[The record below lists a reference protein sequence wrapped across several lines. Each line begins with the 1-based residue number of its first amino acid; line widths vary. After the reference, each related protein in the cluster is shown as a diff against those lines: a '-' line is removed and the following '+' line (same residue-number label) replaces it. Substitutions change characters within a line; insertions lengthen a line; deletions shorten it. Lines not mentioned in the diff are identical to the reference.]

1 MAKDLNINR
10 EIRAPQVRVIDAEGK
25 QLGVISLAEALA
37 EAGRVNLDLVEVA
50 PAANPPV
57 CKIMD
62 YGKFRYQQSKK
73 LALAKKSQSTIQVKE
88 MRIRPKTEA
97 HDLEVKIKHIRKF
110 LEQGDKVK
118 ITMMF
123 RGREIAYTENGR
135 RIMESVKESL
145 AEISQVDQYPKLEG
159 RNMVMILSP
168 KK

>member
-1 MAKDLNINR
+1 MNR

-25 QLGVISLAEALA
+25 QLGVIPLADALA

>member
-1 MAKDLNINR
+1 
-10 EIRAPQVRVIDAEGK
+10 
-25 QLGVISLAEALA
+25 
-37 EAGRVNLDLVEVA
+37 
-50 PAANPPV
+50 
-57 CKIMD
+57 MD

-110 LEQGDKVK
+110 LEQSDKVK

>member
-1 MAKDLNINR
+1 
-10 EIRAPQVRVIDAEGK
+10 VIDAEGK
-25 QLGVISLAEALA
+25 QLGVIPLADALA

>member
-1 MAKDLNINR
+1 MRVNR
-10 EIRAPQVRVIDAEGK
+10 EIRSQTVRVVSEEGQSLGILTLDEAIAHAER
-25 QLGVISLAEALA
+25 
-37 EAGRVNLDLVEVA
+37 AGLDLVEVS
-50 PAANPPV
+50 ANADPPV

-110 LEQGDKVK
+110 LEQSDKVK

>member
-1 MAKDLNINR
+1 
-10 EIRAPQVRVIDAEGK
+10 VIDAEGK

-110 LEQGDKVK
+110 LEQSDKVK